1 MNKILI
7 VALLTLTASFSFSQE
22 STFKL
27 GARAGFNLYNV
38 FWNGKP
44 PGMGMGYGGGITGVF
59 PITGSLAFNPE
70 VNFYH
75 RNVYNHELSKDT
87 STIIPAGPLK
97 GTKVEGNMTIKE
109 SMTEFAVGIPL
120 LLQFTPISDVPFYV
134 TGGVIFTVPFSTKF
148 ECELSLDP
156 VNNMIPNNSET
167 MNFKNRSKVDI
178 GVVLG
183 SGYYITK
190 NFAVDIRGSVDLTDI
205 SSKKNDRNPPYN
217 PFRHDKTWL
226 IQYGLGLNYLL

>member
-7 VALLTLTASFSFSQE
+7 IALLTLTAGFSFSQE
-22 STFKL
+22 STLKI

-38 FWNGKP
+38 FWKGKP
-44 PGMGMGYGGGITGVF
+44 PDIGTGYGGGITGVF
-59 PITGSLAFNPE
+59 PITSSLSLNSE
-70 VNFYH
+70 VNFYR

-87 STIIPAGPLK
+87 STTIPMGPLA
-97 GTKVEGNMTIKE
+97 GTKVEGWMTIKE
-109 SMTEFAVGIPL
+109 SMTEFAVGVPIS
-120 LLQFTPISDVPFYV
+120 LQFMPISDVPFYV
-134 TGGVIFTVPFSTKF
+134 IGGVIFTVPFSTEL

-167 MNFKNRSKVDI
+167 MDFKNRSKVDV

-217 PFRHDKTWL
+217 PFRHDKTYL
-226 IQYGLGLNYLL
+226 IQYGLGLNYFL

>member
-7 VALLTLTASFSFSQE
+7 IALLTLTAGFSFSQE

-70 VNFYH
+70 VNFYR
-75 RNVYNHELSKDT
+75 RNVYNHELSGDEK
-87 STIIPAGPLK
+87 IEIPAGPMM
-97 GTKVEGNMTIKE
+97 GTKVGGTIKE
-109 SMTEFAVGIPL
+109 NMTEFAVGVPL

-134 TGGVIFTVPFSTKF
+134 IGGVLFTIPISTKL
-148 ECELSLDP
+148 ECDMSLNPPWSAMDR
-156 VNNMIPNNSET
+156 SET
-167 MNFKNRSKVDI
+167 MDFKNRSKVDVGI
-178 GVVLG
+178 VLG
-183 SGYYITK
+183 TGYYITK

-205 SSKKNDRNPPYN
+205 SSEKNYRNPPYN

-226 IQYGLGLNYLL
+226 IQYGLGINYLLN